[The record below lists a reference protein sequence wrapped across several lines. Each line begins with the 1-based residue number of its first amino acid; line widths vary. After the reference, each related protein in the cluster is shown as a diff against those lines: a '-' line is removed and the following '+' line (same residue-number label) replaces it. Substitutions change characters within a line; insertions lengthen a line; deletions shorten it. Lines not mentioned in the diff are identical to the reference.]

1 MRKLTLFFVM
11 SLVMTSPVMALNVL
25 TSIKPLEMIVHEL
38 TLESQSPSSL
48 LVSSASP
55 HDYALRPSD
64 VKRID
69 SADLII
75 WFGPDLESF
84 LVKVV
89 EGRDNVLQVDQ
100 ISGLAL
106 REFGDSQSHNH
117 DGHDHGSHDS
127 HFWLGPEQARAFAK
141 AVTRHLVRLDPDNR
155 GAYNKRL
162 VEFEHELEQTVVA
175 IDAQL
180 SPIKQQGYYVFHD
193 AYGYFEEFFGLN
205 NLGHFTVTPDRKPG
219 AKTLIHIRTTIRS
232 ENIQCVFSEPQFTPA
247 VIESVTRGTHAKIGS
262 LDPLGTNIKVED
274 GSYFHFL
281 KDVSASFVRCLG
293 QD

>member
-1 MRKLTLFFVM
+1 MRKLSLFLVITLA
-11 SLVMTSPVMALNVL
+11 MTSPAKAINVL

-84 LVKVV
+84 MTKIV
-89 EGRDNVLQVDQ
+89 EGRENVLRVDE
-100 ISGLAL
+100 ISGLSL
-106 REFGDSQSHNH
+106 REFGESHSHNH
-117 DGHDHGSHDS
+117 DGHDHGSYDA
-127 HFWLGPEQARAFAK
+127 HFWLGPDQAKSFAK
-141 AVTRHLVRLDPDNR
+141 AVSNRLMTLDPENR
-155 GAYNKRL
+155 GTYEKRL
-162 VEFEHELEQTVVA
+162 VEFERRLDQTLTG
-175 IDAQL
+175 IDTQL
-180 SPIKQQGYYVFHD
+180 TPIKQQGYYVFHD
-193 AYGYFEEFFGLN
+193 AYGYFEEYFGLN

-219 AKTLIHIRTTIRS
+219 AKTLIHIRTTIKS
-232 ENIQCVFSEPQFTPA
+232 ENVQCVFSEPQFTPA
-247 VIESVTRGTHAKIGS
+247 VIESVTRGTDAKIGS

-274 GSYFHFL
+274 GSYFDFL
-281 KDVSASFVRCLG
+281 QGLSASFTDCLG
-293 QD
+293 